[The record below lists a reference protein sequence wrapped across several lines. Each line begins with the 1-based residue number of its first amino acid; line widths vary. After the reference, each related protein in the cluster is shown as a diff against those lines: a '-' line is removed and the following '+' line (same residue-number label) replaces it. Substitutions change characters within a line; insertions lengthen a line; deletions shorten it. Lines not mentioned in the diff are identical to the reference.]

1 MAENDNIQLLPLVPL
16 KNSVL
21 FPNLLMPL
29 SVGRAASLAAV
40 EAALATEEKEI
51 VVVAQRDAGI
61 DEPKQD
67 DLYTIGTKAV
77 IRKMSRP
84 NEDLMEVLVIGTER
98 VVILKLEE
106 TEPFTRARVRSYPV
120 PEEKNAELEA
130 LHRALVDLAVK
141 AVGLAQSQQAPQDLT
156 RMIAQ
161 NEDGLRLVYLLA
173 SMFGMDL
180 QKEQNLLEAVSRA
193 DALRLMHSYLS
204 HEVEVLELRN
214 KIASS
219 ARSEMSKEQREY
231 LLRQQMRAIQQ
242 ELGESNP
249 EKAET
254 TMLRERIEKADLPED
269 VRKEA
274 DRELARLE
282 RMPRR
287 AARPPGNPHLPR
299 AASWN
304 CRGRRPREDTL
315 DLAHAR
321 QVLDEDHYRPQG
333 SEGAHP
339 RTPGRAEAEPR
350 RRRRRSCASSAL
362 PALAKRRSAS
372 RSPGRWAASSSA

>member
-61 DEPKQD
+61 DEPKQG

-84 NEDLMEVLVIGTER
+84 SEDLMEVLVIGTER

-204 HEVEVLELRN
+204 HEVEVL
-214 KIASS
+214 
-219 ARSEMSKEQREY
+219 
-231 LLRQQMRAIQQ
+231 
-242 ELGESNP
+242 
-249 EKAET
+249 
-254 TMLRERIEKADLPED
+254 
-269 VRKEA
+269 
-274 DRELARLE
+274 
-282 RMPRR
+282 
-287 AARPPGNPHLPR
+287 
-299 AASWN
+299 
-304 CRGRRPREDTL
+304 
-315 DLAHAR
+315 
-321 QVLDEDHYRPQG
+321 
-333 SEGAHP
+333 
-339 RTPGRAEAEPR
+339 
-350 RRRRRSCASSAL
+350 
-362 PALAKRRSAS
+362 
-372 RSPGRWAASSSA
+372 